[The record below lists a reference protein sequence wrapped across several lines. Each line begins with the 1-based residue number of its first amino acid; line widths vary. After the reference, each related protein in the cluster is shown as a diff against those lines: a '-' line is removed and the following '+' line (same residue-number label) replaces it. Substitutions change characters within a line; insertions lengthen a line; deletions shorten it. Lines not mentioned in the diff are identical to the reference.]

1 MSKKLTSNRTRQA
14 AKTNFG
20 TLEIINRDVQ
30 SIQLLPIKNKKSLLA
45 TQLFKDSNTRNDSN
59 NNSISDLPILAKLPV
74 K

>member
-59 NNSISDLPILAKLPV
+59 NNSISDLPVLAKLPV